1 MKQNFLLKSFVLL
14 IALLAGGISASAQDG
29 TYVPQGLK
37 TITAYQVV
45 YCTDITSAGNAASDW
60 VVVPQYGT
68 DNRSYTNTNEDA
80 VGNPNKI
87 NDVIESTTSSVA
99 MIQIKKDG
107 NTLSDPKRVIHM
119 HVKGIIGVIA
129 HGFTGSANRGM
140 SISCTEYVSGSTST
154 MAAASG
160 TVKRTSA
167 GSMICQAT
175 GLDATK
181 EYIVS
186 IYAVDGDT
194 RFYCAEFIV
203 PASGKDPSA
212 FALTSETA
220 VTLWKGETSTITYSD
235 AAGTVTFESSKTD
248 VATVDA
254 DGVITAVAEGTAVIT
269 VTDPGSETV
278 DGATKTIN
286 VTVNEHKNT
295 TTSNVAGETGANVIL
310 DNNSFNETLSNSA
323 LGKDLTYGDGPLFS
337 ITDSS
342 DKNFQN
348 GSGNY
353 MMTIG
358 NNSYMPFKIAGSRTI
373 QLVPGE
379 GVEITSAKVYVEM
392 NSNSAGTLTDPN
404 DPSVSITIPGRTA
417 TADVTTDAVAVYDI
431 TEYLQFKVSGQ
442 AIVCFDIT
450 YNTTQQMSVTIK
462 ETGYATLYTD
472 YAVTIPEGVEAF
484 TGKYN
489 ATTQTVQLTPVTT
502 TIPKETAVILHT
514 ETPGTYSFVAA
525 EDVAAIDN
533 NDLVGTLVVKT
544 VAAQSVYTLGLGG
557 ADNTVGMRLYNG
569 TTIRAYSAYMEAPAN
584 AAPFFNLGYGDE
596 GTTGI
601 RSIDNGQLTIDNVY
615 YDLAGRRV
623 AQPSKGVYIVNGKKV
638 VIK

>member
-14 IALLAGGISASAQDG
+14 IALLAGGISAWADPTYHKFTSGGLTVLSTSYVDTWANNTMSGYWMVHNG
-29 TYVPQGLK
+29 TASKELSLTDELK
-37 TITAYQVV
+37 TSWNTTESKITFYQVKTSGSKDLTLYFTNVTSITV
-45 YCTDITSAGNAASDW
+45 YSHSNGSSSRTLQYKLNGGNAVNLHEYSSSSFSSDEITGLNAS
-60 VVVPQYGT
+60 
-68 DNRSYTNTNEDA
+68 TNYSLQFIA
-80 VGNPNKI
+80 S
-87 NDVIESTTSSVA
+87 NDVEICA
-99 MIQIKKDG
+99 
-107 NTLSDPKRVIHM
+107 
-119 HVKGIIGVIA
+119 IA
-129 HGFTGSANRGM
+129 VT
-140 SISCTEYVSGSTST
+140 
-154 MAAASG
+154 
-160 TVKRTSA
+160 
-167 GSMICQAT
+167 
-175 GLDATK
+175 
-181 EYIVS
+181 
-186 IYAVDGDT
+186 
-194 RFYCAEFIV
+194 V

-212 FALTSETA
+212 FDLTSETS
-220 VTLWKGETSTITYSD
+220 VTLWKGKTSAITYSD
-235 AAGTVTFESSKTD
+235 AAGKVTFESSNAD

-295 TTSNVAGETGANVIL
+295 TTSNVAEETGANVIL

-392 NSNSAGTLTDPN
+392 NSNNAGTLTDPN

-489 ATTQTVQLTPVTT
+489 AETQTVQLTPVTT

-514 ETPGTYSFVAA
+514 ETPGTYSFVKAD
-525 EDVAAIDN
+525 DVAAITN
-533 NDLVGTLVVKT
+533 NDLVGTLEEKT
-544 VAAQSVYTLGLGG
+544 VDAQSVYTLGLGG
-557 ADNTVGMRLYNG
+557 ADNTVGMRKYNG
-569 TTIRAYSAYMEAPAN
+569 TKIRAYSAYMEAPAN
-584 AAPFFNLGYGDE
+584 AAPFFNLGYGEE

-601 RSIDNGQLTIDNVY
+601 RSIDNGQLTMDNVY